1 MLLFSTKTS
10 VVYEVLMFHLLFP
23 GSLVFLECTFAFL
36 SACVWDIALYSLGL
50 SDICY
55 AASVGLGF
63 MIFLTLLSTC
73 WDHRKHYCT
82 LYRVSW
88 GVWVR
93 CMVTTVNFRR
103 EQSTELALFS
113 NTDEYLNSPTWTSIL
128 AFTTVPFHLRNNYCD
143 LRKGW
148 WRGTVL
154 WIQPSFETLFPMFS
168 DEHKHKWTPSSI
180 KLTQQDGQWHH
191 ESLNSVLSTSL
202 WIWIP

>member
-1 MLLFSTKTS
+1 MQPQLDLDSWFFWLCFPHAGIIESTT
-10 VVYEVLMFHLLFP
+10 VP
-23 GSLVFLECTFAFL
+23 CTWYHEE
-36 SACVWDIALYSLGL
+36 SG
-50 SDICY
+50 
-55 AASVGLGF
+55 
-63 MIFLTLLSTC
+63 
-73 WDHRKHYCT
+73 
-82 LYRVSW
+82 W
-88 GVWVR
+88 GVWSLQLISEENKVLSLP
-93 CMVTTVNFRR
+93 F
-103 EQSTELALFS
+103 FS

-154 WIQPSFETLFPMFS
+154 WIQPSFETLFPIFS

-191 ESLNSVLSTSL
+191 EGLNSVLSTSL